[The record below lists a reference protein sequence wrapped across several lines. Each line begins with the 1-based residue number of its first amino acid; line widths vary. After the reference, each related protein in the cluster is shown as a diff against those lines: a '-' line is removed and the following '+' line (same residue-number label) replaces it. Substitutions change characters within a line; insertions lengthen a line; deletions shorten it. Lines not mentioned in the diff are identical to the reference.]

1 MAIDLSKLVYSNTAT
16 PYMDTYKEYAKTQRE
31 KRTNDIN
38 QMKRER
44 NADITK
50 SNAGY
55 DNTARQNYINY
66 MQAQKRLPSELNSL
80 GIRGG
85 ASESSLIRLNS
96 NYGTNVANNESA
108 RQTALADIRNAFR
121 SRLSDYDS
129 AYRERLSSAEA
140 TARENQLKWEKEQV
154 EKDLQHFSGAIEGLY
169 NDTNSY
175 KNLISRLQASNDP
188 NKDYKIMLATREMN
202 KLAAVEAAKNS
213 SSGGGGYRR
222 SYGGGGGYRRSYG
235 GGGNNENPRTAGDYT
250 RLASSIVNG
259 VAGGLGAAF
268 GSAGARPTGRNAQSG
283 IDWHKRLNNRI
294 WANRWSR

>member
-16 PYMDTYKEYAKTQRE
+16 PYMDAYKEYAKRQQS
-31 KRTNDIN
+31 KRTTDVD

-44 NADITK
+44 NADIKK

-55 DNTARQNYINY
+55 DNTAKQNYINY

-85 ASESSLIRLNS
+85 ASESSLIRLGS

-121 SRLSDYDS
+121 KQVADYNS
-129 AYRERLSSAEA
+129 AYKERLANAEA
-140 TARENQLKWEKEQV
+140 TARENQLKWEKERV
-154 EKDLQHFSGAIEGLY
+154 EKDLQYFSGAIEGLY
-169 NDTNSY
+169 NDRASY
-175 KNLISRLQASNDP
+175 QNLINRLQASNDP

-202 KLAAVEAAKNS
+202 KLSAN
-213 SSGGGGYRR
+213 SGGGGGGGYSRR
-222 SYGGGGGYRRSYG
+222 YGGGGGGYSSGGYSS
-235 GGGNNENPRTAGDYT
+235 GGGNGNSNGGAARDYT
-250 RLASSIVNG
+250 QLAGSIVNS

-268 GSAGARPTGRNAQSG
+268 GNRGAGANGRKNGVQ
-283 IDWHKRLNNRI
+283 WNNRI